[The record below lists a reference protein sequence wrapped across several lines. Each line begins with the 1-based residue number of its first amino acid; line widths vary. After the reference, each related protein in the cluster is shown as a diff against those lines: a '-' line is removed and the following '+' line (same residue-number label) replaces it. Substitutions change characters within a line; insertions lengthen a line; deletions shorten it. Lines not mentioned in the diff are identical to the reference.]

1 MIGTA
6 CGKVILLGEHAVV
19 YGVPAIAVG
28 IDRGARA
35 EAARTDAV
43 SCTLALGDAVRASP
57 ADGSDTGRAFGAVL
71 AACGVDFGV
80 EVKAETTL
88 PPGAG
93 LGCSAALGVAIVRAL
108 DGLVGRAGAPPDEV
122 AERAMAWE
130 RVFHGN
136 PSGVDTTTAA
146 RGGCLRFERGEA
158 GASVRAVRL
167 ARPLVLAV
175 GHTGVASSTR
185 TMVEGLAHL
194 RERRPD
200 LVAKSFEAIRSLVDN
215 AAVALETG
223 DHAGLGHLLDLGQ
236 MVLSGLMLST
246 AEIETLCRVAREA
259 GALGAKLTGAGGGG
273 CVLALVAGDA
283 GPVLGAWE
291 RAGFRGFA
299 TTVGGATETP

>member
-1 MIGTA
+1 MIGSA

-28 IDRGARA
+28 IDRGASA
-35 EAARTDAV
+35 EAARIDAP

-57 ADGSDTGRAFGAVL
+57 DDGSDTGRAFGAVL

-80 EVKAETTL
+80 QVTAETTL

-93 LGCSAALGVAIVRAL
+93 LGCSAALGVAVVRAL

-146 RGGCLRFERGEA
+146 RGGCLRFERGAA

-223 DHAGLGHLLDLGQ
+223 DLAGLGHLLDLGQ

-246 AEIETLCRVAREA
+246 AEIETLCRLAREA

-273 CVLALVAGDA
+273 CVVALVAGDA
-283 GPVLGAWE
+283 GPVLAAWE
-291 RAGFRGFA
+291 RAGFRAFA
-299 TTVGGATETP
+299 TTVGGVTETP